1 MNKIKFCCYFNDC
14 QVHPQLIA
22 FERFYFV
29 LKKKIK
35 QRKKKFRKAFF
46 ACANECSLC
55 QVQDGLGHSQIENKL
70 KMNRTQ
76 WFDREFPPQRDKG
89 VFPCIL
95 ERLDGTTARLKEK
108 IASID
113 GESKVAAA
121 GKWSVKKEIGHLID
135 LEPLWLARTL
145 QILDN
150 QKDLQKT
157 DLANT
162 KTHETD
168 HDASSFEDLIQAF
181 KQHRTELMRVLANVT
196 EADLDKAAVH
206 PRLGT
211 PMKIID
217 LAYFVA
223 EHDDHHLAQIRV
235 LMKSI

>member
-1 MNKIKFCCYFNDC
+1 MK
-14 QVHPQLIA
+14 
-22 FERFYFV
+22 
-29 LKKKIK
+29 
-35 QRKKKFRKAFF
+35 
-46 ACANECSLC
+46 
-55 QVQDGLGHSQIENKL
+55 
-70 KMNRTQ
+70 RTN
-76 WFDREFPPQRDKG
+76 WFDRVFPPQNDKG

-108 IASID
+108 TTSLNPD
-113 GESKVAAA
+113 STVSTD
-121 GKWSVKKEIGHLID
+121 GKWSIKKEIGHLID

-145 QILDN
+145 QIIDN
-150 QKDLQKT
+150 QKDLKIT

-168 HDASSFEDLIQAF
+168 HDARSFKDLIQEF
-181 KQHRTELMRVLANVT
+181 KQHRNELMCVLKEVT

-223 EHDDHHLAQIRV
+223 EHDDHHLAQISV
-235 LMKSI
+235 LIKEI

>member
-1 MNKIKFCCYFNDC
+1 MK
-14 QVHPQLIA
+14 
-22 FERFYFV
+22 
-29 LKKKIK
+29 
-35 QRKKKFRKAFF
+35 
-46 ACANECSLC
+46 
-55 QVQDGLGHSQIENKL
+55 
-70 KMNRTQ
+70 RTN
-76 WFDREFPPQRDKG
+76 WFDRVFPPQNDKG

-108 IASID
+108 TTSLNPD
-113 GESKVAAA
+113 STVSTD
-121 GKWSVKKEIGHLID
+121 GKWSIKKEIGHLID

-145 QILDN
+145 QIIDN
-150 QKDLQKT
+150 QKNLKIT

-168 HDASSFEDLIQAF
+168 HDARSFKDLIQEF
-181 KQHRTELMRVLANVT
+181 KQHRNELMRVLHAVT

-223 EHDDHHLAQIRV
+223 EHDDHHLAQISV
-235 LMKSI
+235 LMKEL